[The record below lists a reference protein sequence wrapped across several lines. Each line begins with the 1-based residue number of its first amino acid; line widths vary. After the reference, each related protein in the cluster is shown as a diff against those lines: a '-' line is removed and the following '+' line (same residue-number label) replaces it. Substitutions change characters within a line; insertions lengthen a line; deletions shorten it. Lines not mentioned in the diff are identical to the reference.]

1 MEDNSTKGKRQIAFR
16 QGLGAAG
23 EIFQNCQQPLRHVV
37 IDNPCM
43 IVVKHGIKHFD
54 NASCHLV
61 MNQGDAVAVWR
72 DTWFDVTNYNGT
84 DGYYSA
90 EWISF
95 DRGLVKD
102 FAGKAKN
109 RKSLETI
116 EIRDISGG
124 LKRAF
129 DEIYGLL
136 KDPADIPDEIARH
149 RMEELFIWLDMGG
162 YFGCMPEDVSLPWS
176 LRQIVSVDPSRIW
189 DCAGLARLAG
199 MSESTLRRRLKEYNT
214 TIADVVTDV
223 RMSYALNMIQSTDF
237 SITRISAECGYE
249 SPSRFAV
256 RFKERFGFSP
266 SSVRRGNFAER

>member
-1 MEDNSTKGKRQIAFR
+1 MEDNSRKPERMIAFR

-23 EIFQNCQQPLRHVV
+23 EIYQNCQQPLRHVV

-54 NASCHLV
+54 NASGRLV

-72 DTWFDVTNYNGT
+72 DTWYDVTNFNGA

-90 EWISF
+90 EWVSF
-95 DRGLVKD
+95 DRDMVKD
-102 FAGKAKN
+102 FAAKAKN
-109 RKSLETI
+109 RRTMEAVNIKK
-116 EIRDISGG
+116 ISGG
-124 LKRAF
+124 LKLAF
-129 DEIYGLL
+129 DEMFSLL
-136 KDPADIPDEIARH
+136 KDQADIPAEIARH
-149 RMEELFIWLDMGG
+149 RMEELLIWLDMGG
-162 YFGCMPEDVSLPWS
+162 YFACVRDDVNLPWN
-176 LRQIVSVDPSRIW
+176 LRQTISGDPANRW
-189 DCAGLARLAG
+189 DCGSLAKSVG
-199 MSESTLRRRLKEYNT
+199 MSESTLRRRLAEYNT

-266 SSVRRGNFAER
+266 SSVRRGNPA